1 MPRLP
6 SRTPADL
13 VRLLVRHGFLFKRQS
28 GSHAI
33 YKHPDGRWAIVPMHR
48 KDLKKGTLSHLLK
61 DAGLEVEDLYST

>member
-13 VRLLVRHGFLFKRQS
+13 VRLLERHGFVFKRQSS

-33 YKHPDGRWAIVPMHR
+33 YRHPDGRWASVPMHR
-48 KDLKKGTLSHLLK
+48 RDLKRGTLAHLLK
-61 DAGLEVEDLYST
+61 DAGLDVGDLYV